1 MPRKYKPQTQKAIDQ
16 KKRAV
21 GIRPFGRQAKIIT
34 AKYLIS
40 IAL

>member
-1 MPRKYKPQTQKAIDQ
+1 MATDNHTPNPKAFDQ

-21 GIRPFGRQAKIIT
+21 GIRPVGRQAKIIT

>member
-1 MPRKYKPQTQKAIDQ
+1 MPRTVTPQTLKAIDQ

-21 GIRPFGRQAKIIT
+21 GIRPVGRQANIIT